1 MIPKVYQSS
10 QHNIDLESIDEDALK
25 VMSRLARYGF
35 EARLVGGGV
44 RDLLLGKRP
53 KDFDV
58 ATSAKPQEIKRIFN
72 NSRIIGKRFKL
83 VHVYFGRGKIVEVAT
98 FRAAEELVDD
108 ELHTLRSDNTYGNEE
123 SDAFRRDLTINGL
136 FYDADTE
143 SIIDYVD
150 GISDLQKGVIR
161 VIGDPSRRF
170 IEDPVRMIRVVRHAV
185 RAGFTIESVTWE
197 ALEAQR
203 DLIKLCAPMRLFEE
217 FRKDLTSGCSVPI
230 VRLLHQGGL
239 LENLLPGVCGEDLV
253 TSSPLIELLS
263 SLDHYHFANEELSF
277 SIFVTGLLVCRYRF
291 FPETI
296 MQEFTD
302 GKPDP
307 EFLDS
312 IVEGPIWIPF
322 GLPRKIKENVRSV
335 LGLWCAIVRA
345 VFINKS
351 MQSPDVGISRRDAR
365 YADQVALLHRILP
378 SHELDMEV
386 YQKVIEVK
394 KMGN

>member
-1 MIPKVYQSS
+1 MIPKVYLSS

-25 VMSRLARYGF
+25 VMSRLSRYGY
-35 EARLVGGGV
+35 ESRLVGGGV

-98 FRAAEELVDD
+98 FRAAEDLIDD
-108 ELHTLRSDNTYGNEE
+108 ELHTLRNDNTYGSEE

-150 GISDLQKGVIR
+150 GIPDLQKGVIR
-161 VIGDPSRRF
+161 VIGDPGRRF
-170 IEDPVRMIRVVRHAV
+170 VEDPVRMMRVVRHAV
-185 RAGFTIESVTWE
+185 RAGFTIESNTWE

-217 FRKDLTSGCSVPI
+217 FRKDLTSGCAVPI

-239 LENLLPGVCGEDLV
+239 LENLLPGVGGEDLV
-253 TSSPLIELLS
+253 TSSPLVELLGS
-263 SLDHYHFANEELSF
+263 IDHYHLANEELSF
-277 SIFVTGLLVCRYRF
+277 SIFVTGLLVCRYRL
-291 FPETI
+291 FPETVL
-296 MQEFTD
+296 QEFPD
-302 GKPDP
+302 GKPEP

-312 IVEGPIWIPF
+312 IVDGPLWIPL

-335 LGLWCAIVRA
+335 LGLWCAIIGA
-345 VFINKS
+345 ALTNKS
-351 MQSPDVGISRRDAR
+351 VQSTDVGISRRDAR

-386 YQKVIEVK
+386 YQKVSEVK
-394 KMGN
+394 KMGH

>member
-1 MIPKVYQSS
+1 MIPKVYLSD

-25 VMSRLARYGF
+25 VMSRLSRYGF
-35 EARLVGGGV
+35 ESRLVGGGV

-83 VHVYFGRGKIVEVAT
+83 VHVYFGRGKIVELAT

-108 ELHTLRSDNTYGNEE
+108 ELQTLRNDNTYGNEE
-123 SDAFRRDLTINGL
+123 SDAFRRDLTINAL
-136 FYDADTE
+136 FYDAETE
-143 SIIDYVD
+143 SIIDYVN
-150 GISDLQKGVIR
+150 GIPDLQKEVIR
-161 VIGDPSRRF
+161 VIGDPNRRF
-170 IEDPVRMIRVVRHAV
+170 VEDPVRMIRVVRHAV
-185 RAGFTIESVTWE
+185 RAGFTIESDTWE

-217 FRKDLTSGCSVPI
+217 FRKDLTSGCAVAI

-239 LENLLPGVCGEDLV
+239 LENLLPGVGEEDLV
-253 TSSPLIELLS
+253 TSSSLVELLS
-263 SLDHYHFANEELSF
+263 SVDHYHQANEELSF
-277 SIFVTGLLVCRYRF
+277 SIFVTGLLVCRYKF

-296 MQEFTD
+296 MEQFTD

-312 IVEGPIWIPF
+312 IVDGPLWIPF
-322 GLPRKIKENVRSV
+322 GLPRKIKEDVRLV
-335 LGLWCAIVRA
+335 LGLWCAIVQAA
-345 VFINKS
+345 VTKKS
-351 MQSPDVGISRRDAR
+351 MQSFDIGISRRDAR
-365 YADQVALLHRILP
+365 NADQVALLHRILP

-386 YQKVIEVK
+386 YQKVIETK
-394 KMGN
+394 KMSY